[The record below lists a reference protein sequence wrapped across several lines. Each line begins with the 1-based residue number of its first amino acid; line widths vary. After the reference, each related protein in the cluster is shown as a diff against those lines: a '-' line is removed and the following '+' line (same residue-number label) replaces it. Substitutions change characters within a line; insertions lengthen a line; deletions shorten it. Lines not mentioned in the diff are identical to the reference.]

1 MNAKGNSEL
10 FRWLAAVVV
19 VAAIITAYVF
29 PVGFLIAL
37 AFAGFTVIVKLIID
51 LILL

>member
-1 MNAKGNSEL
+1 MNSEKS
-10 FRWLAAVVV
+10 RWFVAAMVV
-19 VAAIITAYVF
+19 VAAVITAYVF
-29 PVGFLIAL
+29 PVGFLIAF